1 MTVGPPTDRYWL
13 FAARTTTAITF
24 LVMLTA
30 CGQENRY
37 VAPPPP
43 KVTVAL
49 PAQQK
54 VTRYVE
60 ATGYA
65 AAINT
70 TNLVAR
76 VQGFLQQIKYKD
88 GDFVKEGTTLFVI
101 EPELYELKLEQA
113 QAAEAGAQATLKQT
127 EAEYERQVELSSRQ
141 VATKAALDN
150 ATANRDSAAARLK
163 QAQVETKQAALNLGY
178 TQVKAPFDGIVTARL
193 VSLGELVGANGPT
206 QLATI
211 VQTNPIYVN
220 FSINEQE
227 VLSIRADMRRL
238 GLTVEQLKQFPIEV
252 GLQSDEGYPLRGT
265 LDYVS
270 PAIDRA
276 TGTLAVRAILQNE
289 NGMLVPGNFVRVRV
303 GAADEHNSLLV
314 PDAAIGS
321 DQGGRYL
328 LVVGKDDLVE
338 QRKVT
343 IGPRVGELRVIESG
357 LKPEDRVVVAGILRA
372 IPGQKVDPQLQTVAS
387 APSPAAGGK

>member
-1 MTVGPPTDRYWL
+1 MTVGPLMDRYRFL
-13 FAARTTTAITF
+13 AARTTTAIAL

-113 QAAEAGAQATLKQT
+113 QAAEAGK
-127 EAEYERQVELSSRQ
+127 
-141 VATKAALDN
+141 
-150 ATANRDSAAARLK
+150 
-163 QAQVETKQAALNLGY
+163 
-178 TQVKAPFDGIVTARL
+178 
-193 VSLGELVGANGPT
+193 
-206 QLATI
+206 
-211 VQTNPIYVN
+211 
-220 FSINEQE
+220 
-227 VLSIRADMRRL
+227 
-238 GLTVEQLKQFPIEV
+238 
-252 GLQSDEGYPLRGT
+252 
-265 LDYVS
+265 
-270 PAIDRA
+270 
-276 TGTLAVRAILQNE
+276 
-289 NGMLVPGNFVRVRV
+289 
-303 GAADEHNSLLV
+303 
-314 PDAAIGS
+314 
-321 DQGGRYL
+321 
-328 LVVGKDDLVE
+328 
-338 QRKVT
+338 
-343 IGPRVGELRVIESG
+343 PR
-357 LKPEDRVVVAGILRA
+357 
-372 IPGQKVDPQLQTVAS
+372 
-387 APSPAAGGK
+387 

>member
-13 FAARTTTAITF
+13 LAARTTTAIAL

-227 VLSIRADMRRL
+227 VLSIRADMRRRVPPPRDARL
-238 GLTVEQLKQFPIEV
+238 CFSRHRPRDRHARRASHSAERERHAGAGQFRPRAGRRRRRAQFV
-252 GLQSDEGYPLRGT
+252 AGTRRGYRQRPGRALSARRRQGR
-265 LDYVS
+265 S
-270 PAIDRA
+270 GRA
-276 TGTLAVRAILQNE
+276 T
-289 NGMLVPGNFVRVRV
+289 
-303 GAADEHNSLLV
+303 
-314 PDAAIGS
+314 
-321 DQGGRYL
+321 
-328 LVVGKDDLVE
+328 
-338 QRKVT
+338 
-343 IGPRVGELRVIESG
+343 
-357 LKPEDRVVVAGILRA
+357 
-372 IPGQKVDPQLQTVAS
+372 
-387 APSPAAGGK
+387 

>member
-1 MTVGPPTDRYWL
+1 MTIGPPADRYWPL
-13 FAARTTTAITF
+13 AARSTTAIAL
-24 LVMLTA
+24 LVTLAA

-43 KVTVAL
+43 KVAVAL

-54 VTRYVE
+54 VTRYLE

-88 GDFVKEGTTLFVI
+88 GDFVKEGATLFVI
-101 EPELYELKLEQA
+101 EPEPYELKLEQA
-113 QAAEAGAQATLKQT
+113 QAAESSADATLKQT
-127 EAEYERQVELSSRQ
+127 ETEYERQVELSSRQ
-141 VATKAALDN
+141 VATKVALDN
-150 ATANRDSAAARLK
+150 ATANRDTATARLK
-163 QAQVETKQAALNLGY
+163 QAQVDTKQAAINLGY

-206 QLATI
+206 HLATI

-227 VLSIRADMRRL
+227 VLNIRADMRRL
-238 GLTVEQLKQFPIEV
+238 GLTLAQLKQFPIEV
-252 GLQSDEGYPLRGT
+252 GLQTDEGYPYRGT
-265 LDYVS
+265 LDYVA
-270 PAIDRA
+270 PAIDRG

-289 NGMLVPGNFVRVRV
+289 NGVLVPGNFVRVRV
-303 GAADEHNSLLV
+303 GAADERDSLLV
-314 PDAAIGS
+314 PDAALGS

-357 LKPEDRVVVAGILRA
+357 LKPDDRVVVAGILRA
-372 IPGQKVDPQLQTVAS
+372 VPGQKVDPQLRTVAA
-387 APSPAAGGK
+387 APSSAAGGK

>member
-1 MTVGPPTDRYWL
+1 M
-13 FAARTTTAITF
+13 
-24 LVMLTA
+24 
-30 CGQENRY
+30 
-37 VAPPPP
+37 
-43 KVTVAL
+43 
-49 PAQQK
+49 
-54 VTRYVE
+54 
-60 ATGYA
+60 
-65 AAINT
+65 
-70 TNLVAR
+70 
-76 VQGFLQQIKYKD
+76 QGFLQQIKYKD
-88 GDFVKEGTTLFVI
+88 GDFVKEGTTFFVI
-101 EPELYELKLEQA
+101 EPSHELKLEQA

-150 ATANRDSAAARLK
+150 ATANRTRGG
-163 QAQVETKQAALNLGY
+163 QAQAGAGRDQASSLNLGY
-178 TQVKAPFDGIVTARL
+178 TREGPFDGIVTARL

-252 GLQSDEGYPLRGT
+252 GLQSDEGYPSAAR
-265 LDYVS
+265 S
-270 PAIDRA
+270 ICFSHHRPRDRHA
-276 TGTLAVRAILQNE
+276 RRAGHSAERERHAGAGQFRPRA
-289 NGMLVPGNFVRVRV
+289 G

-328 LVVGKDDLVE
+328 LVVGKDGLVE

-357 LKPEDRVVVAGILRA
+357 LKPEDRVVVAGILGPFPARRS
-372 IPGQKVDPQLQTVAS
+372 IRSCRRSPPRRPQ
-387 APSPAAGGK
+387 PPAASSGGA

>member
-1 MTVGPPTDRYWL
+1 
-13 FAARTTTAITF
+13 
-24 LVMLTA
+24 
-30 CGQENRY
+30 

-88 GDFVKEGTTLFVI
+88 GDLVKEGTTLFVI

-238 GLTVEQLKQFPIEV
+238 GLTVEQLKQFRSRSGCNPTK
-252 GLQSDEGYPLRGT
+252 GT
-265 LDYVS
+265 PSAGRSTMFLPPSTARPARS
-270 PAIDRA
+270 PCGPFCRTRTACWC
-276 TGTLAVRAILQNE
+276 RAISSAC
-289 NGMLVPGNFVRVRV
+289 G
-303 GAADEHNSLLV
+303 
-314 PDAAIGS
+314 
-321 DQGGRYL
+321 
-328 LVVGKDDLVE
+328 
-338 QRKVT
+338 
-343 IGPRVGELRVIESG
+343 
-357 LKPEDRVVVAGILRA
+357 
-372 IPGQKVDPQLQTVAS
+372 S
-387 APSPAAGGK
+387 APPTSTIRCWYPTRLSAATRAGAICSSSARTIWSSNVKSLSDPEWASCA